1 MKKRGCFLKIIIALT
16 IVVAVILYIVQNHL
30 DDVVINPAKKV
41 ISDFMI
47 SGAGNQLK
55 FLKETP
61 EKDSLKSLL
70 KYYISNSR
78 STEQLTNKQAEDI
91 INYVKLT
98 FKDSTITK
106 EELNYL
112 NKLIKNALKNEE

>member
-1 MKKRGCFLKIIIALT
+1 MKKGCFLKFIIIFT
-16 IVVAVILYIVQNHL
+16 IVLAAVLYLIQNKYNEL
-30 DDVVINPAKKV
+30 FLSPGKKLALSVIEKSWQKDLSY
-41 ISDFMI
+41 IKDS
-47 SGAGNQLK
+47 
-55 FLKETP
+55 T